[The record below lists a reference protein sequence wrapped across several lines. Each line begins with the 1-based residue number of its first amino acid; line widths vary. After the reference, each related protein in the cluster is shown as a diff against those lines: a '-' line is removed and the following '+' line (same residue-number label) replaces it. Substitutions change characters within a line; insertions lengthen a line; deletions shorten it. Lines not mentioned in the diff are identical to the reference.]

1 MRTQKELKDIFA
13 QHIAAYWKTPRMID
27 YCIKKAAYIVELD
40 GGELFDIDKPS
51 IEKDFCF
58 GYGYCGVSTQED
70 YNNAEEARQTAA
82 TDQDYFMRKNL
93 EGIDQTLKALDEYK
107 VYKRPHYYGQAPDSK
122 LYDLEYRD
130 YYQAEP
136 ENGILLTPEEIE
148 RVKAGYQEV
157 RQQFVKRL
165 NTYLKKYGLS
175 KLHTWTYLS
184 D

>member
-1 MRTQKELKDIFA
+1 M
-13 QHIAAYWKTPRMID
+13 
-27 YCIKKAAYIVELD
+27 
-40 GGELFDIDKPS
+40 
-51 IEKDFCF
+51 
-58 GYGYCGVSTQED
+58 
-70 YNNAEEARQTAA
+70 
-82 TDQDYFMRKNL
+82 
-93 EGIDQTLKALDEYK
+93 
-107 VYKRPHYYGQAPDSK
+107 
-122 LYDLEYRD
+122 YDLEYRD

-136 ENGILLTPEEIE
+136 ENGTLLTPEEIE